1 MVCKRAGIK
10 SIKSQQQD
18 ILDARK
24 EAEDTIPPHEA
35 VSTIDDK
42 MFWFVMLD
50 NKIKGTV
57 YNIAT

>member
-24 EAEDTIPPHEA
+24 EAEDIIPPHEA
-35 VSTIDDK
+35 PSTIDDK